1 MDAVHH
7 YQIYNFHPKIGH
19 LLNFGV
25 LNGILYVFKVLPH
38 TLRPSSIKCIYIYN
52 IYFFAKA

>member
-7 YQIYNFHPKIGH
+7 YQIYNCFHPKIGH

-25 LNGILYVFKVLPH
+25 LNGILYIF
-38 TLRPSSIKCIYIYN
+38 
-52 IYFFAKA
+52 